1 MNDEQQ
7 LLASAYLD
15 DALTDEERTRA
26 EADPDVMAA
35 VEQLRELRRALSA
48 VDPPDRARRDAAIN
62 AALAAFDAERRP
74 AAPPPVSS
82 LASRRASKWIVAAA
96 AALVLV
102 IAGGILASRGDD
114 GGGDDSAGGGAAATE
129 AATDEQLLSDTAGG
143 GAEATTGGTAA
154 TPEADT
160 RAADDTA
167 AAAPT
172 PETAGAAAGTAVPAA
187 TTYSAEQLLP
197 PAEALLEL
205 ATTASKAAPTS
216 DLAPKCSGGRFL
228 GRHVLRIDGK
238 NTRVEIFYNR
248 RAGEYI
254 ALNAQTCE
262 PLISIPAP

>member
-15 DALTDEERTRA
+15 DALTDKERARA

-48 VDPPDRARRDAAIN
+48 VDPPDRARRDAAIT
-62 AALAAFDAERRP
+62 AALGTFDAERRP

-82 LASRRASKWIVAAA
+82 LASRRASRWIVGAA

-143 GAEATTGGTAA
+143 GVEGTAA
-154 TPEADT
+154 AEQSPPASSRNDERDTGAAPE
-160 RAADDTA
+160 TA
-167 AAAPT
+167 AAA
-172 PETAGAAAGTAVPAA
+172 
-187 TTYSAEQLLP
+187 
-197 PAEALLEL
+197 
-205 ATTASKAAPTS
+205 ATTAAPGSTRADVQVPAPAA
-216 DLAPKCSGGRFL
+216 DLPEIASTLSRSGHPASERAPRCDGGRFL
-228 GRHVLRIDGK
+228 GRYVFTIRGK
-238 NTRVEIFYNR
+238 NTSVEIFYNR

-262 PLISIPAP
+262 PLISAPAP

>member
-15 DALTDEERTRA
+15 DALTDEERARA

-35 VEQLRELRRALSA
+35 VEQLREIRRSLST

-160 RAADDTA
+160 RAADDPGAAPETA
-167 AAAPT
+167 AAA
-172 PETAGAAAGTAVPAA
+172 
-187 TTYSAEQLLP
+187 
-197 PAEALLEL
+197 
-205 ATTASKAAPTS
+205 ATTAARGSTRADVQVPAPAA
-216 DLAPKCSGGRFL
+216 DLREIASTLSRSGHPASERAPRCDGGRFL
-228 GRHVLRIDGK
+228 GRYVFTIRGK
-238 NTRVEIFYNR
+238 NTSVEIFYNR

-262 PLISIPAP
+262 PLISAPAP